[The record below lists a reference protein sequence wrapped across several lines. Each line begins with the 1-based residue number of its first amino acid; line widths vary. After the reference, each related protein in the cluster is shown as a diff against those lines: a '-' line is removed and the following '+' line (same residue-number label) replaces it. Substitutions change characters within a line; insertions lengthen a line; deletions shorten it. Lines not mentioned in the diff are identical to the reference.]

1 MLLSYL
7 AFVLVGGAALTGLI
21 SSPLALVLGFVLA
34 GFGLVPRHFNPA
46 QLAKR
51 LLAVAIVLL
60 GFGVQLEAALAITGD
75 AIGLI
80 MVSIVVTLAL
90 GLLVGKW
97 LGVETSTAH
106 LIGSGTA
113 ICGGSAIAAV
123 GLTIRARSDQM
134 ALALAVVFILNSVAL
149 IVFPVIGRLLELDQ
163 VTFGLWSA
171 VAIHDTSSVV
181 GAAEAYGDEALVVA
195 TTAKLARALW
205 IVPLALLSAWV
216 YARSQP
222 KQGRTKLALPWFIG
236 GFVFTAALASYLP
249 SGNEIF
255 VVLFAVGK
263 HVLVFCL
270 FLIGLSLTVK
280 RIRAAGFRPLLLAL
294 ILWLTIAI
302 GSLGWLMIDF

>member
-1 MLLSYL
+1 MLAYL
-7 AFVLVGGAALTGLI
+7 AFAVVGGLALTGFI

-34 GFGLVPRHFNPA
+34 GFGLVPQHVNPA

-60 GFGVQLEAALAITGD
+60 GFGVQLETALAITGD

-80 MVSIVVTLAL
+80 FVSIVVTLGL
-90 GLLVGKW
+90 GLLLGKW
-97 LGVETSTAH
+97 LGVETTTAH

-123 GLTIRARSDQM
+123 GPAIRARSDQM
-134 ALALAVVFILNSVAL
+134 ALALAVVFILNSIAL
-149 IVFPVIGRLLELDQ
+149 ILFPVIGRVLELDQ

-205 IVPLALLSAWV
+205 IIPVALLSAWV
-216 YARSQP
+216 YARSQRQ
-222 KQGRTKLALPWFIG
+222 QGHTKLALPWFIG
-236 GFVFTAALASYLP
+236 GFVATAAIASYLP
-249 SGNEIF
+249 SGNEVF
-255 VVLFAVGK
+255 TVAFAIGK
-263 HVLVFCL
+263 QILVFCL
-270 FLIGLSLTVK
+270 FLIGLSLTLK
-280 RIRAAGFRPLLLAL
+280 RIRAAGFKPLLLAI
-294 ILWLTIAI
+294 ILWLTIAV
-302 GSLGWLMIDF
+302 GSLGWLLIDF